1 MQELQSKRGK
11 ARPEALAEKVYQTIK
26 NDIFDFRLMPGDRF
40 SESEMA
46 ERMEVSRT
54 PVRQA
59 LFWLERE
66 GYVEVYFRSGWQVRQ
81 FDFEYFEELYDLRI
95 VLECEAVRRLCCM
108 PPARASELLSA
119 LSLFWV
125 EAPRLEDGKAV
136 SLHDEAFHMAMVA
149 AAGNSEMARIHA
161 ELTEKIRIIR
171 RLDFT
176 REDRIEATYH
186 EHARILQAV
195 LHQHAEEAQ
204 RILTD
209 HIAVS
214 KAEVRKITL
223 HMLQQA
229 RLQPDSPP

>member
-95 VLECEAVRRLCCM
+95 VLECEAVRRLCSM

-125 EAPRLEDGKAV
+125 KAPRLEDGKAV

-209 HIAVS
+209 HISVS

-229 RLQPDSPP
+229 RLQPDSQP